1 MRFIADLHI
10 HSYYSRATSKK
21 LDLEHLYQWG
31 QLKGLQVI
39 ATGDITHPKWLAEM
53 REKLIPSAPGLYQL
67 DPSLTNAVESQVP
80 LACRDQVHFI
90 LSGEISCIYKKGDRV
105 RKSHH
110 VVFFSTLEAVAEFQK
125 RLDRIGNIHSDG
137 RPILG
142 LDARNLLELVLET
155 DPDGILIPAHIWTPW
170 FSVLGSKSG
179 FDSIQDCF
187 DDLTPH
193 IFALETGLS
202 SDPPMNWRCSQ
213 LDDYV
218 LVSNSDAHSPEK
230 LAREANIFDTGLSY
244 AALFEAL
251 KQPHTGSF
259 WGTVEFFPEEGKYHL
274 DGHRKCGYRAHPR
287 ETLAHNGICPVC
299 GKAVVKGVSYRVE
312 ELADRPE
319 GFKPDNAKPFLSLI
333 PLSEVLSQVLK
344 VGPKS
349 KKVQSQYGAMLQT
362 LGSEMSILMNTPLES
377 IERATSPV
385 VAEAIRRMREGE
397 VEPEGGY
404 DGEYGVIKIF
414 KGDEQTEILNPG
426 KLFSYEPRETPVCES
441 KPPDATTSVAKQPA
455 PDESATTKHVADAST
470 PTSFGLN
477 NVQRQAVEHRG
488 SPLIIQAGPGTGK
501 TRTLTHRLAHL
512 IKTLQALPDH
522 VLAVTFTNKAADEM
536 VERLVKLVGRRAA
549 GKMNVHTFHALG
561 AKLLRTVSHFDG
573 RTSEFVLVD
582 PEQFEPVQQ
591 QLAENRDKRRV
602 SRLIR
607 DISRVKSQLY
617 GPQSLPPEG
626 LPGLADDFIE
636 GYRAYE
642 SIMREYNA
650 VDFDDLIYW
659 PVLLMRRDP
668 EQRRQWLNRYSVI
681 AVDEFQDI
689 NTAQYEL
696 FKLFALAA
704 EDVCAIGDPDQ
715 AIYGFRGA
723 DRRFFYQFMQDF
735 DALKIDLTQNYR
747 SIQPILSASV
757 QMLNRD
763 ATGSSL
769 WSELDSDVKCE
780 IHEASTDRAEAELIV
795 HQIEQWMG
803 GTSHFSIDSSRVGSP
818 DADRGY
824 SFSDFAILLRT
835 RRLAGP
841 LVEALTRSGIPFE
854 LFENK
859 AFDQEAGVGM
869 ILDALRWSVDSDPQM
884 IRYPHLMNHL
894 NIDTPESMADF
905 PAAVSESLAALSALA
920 PDMSVQDRLH
930 ACCDIISPPLPD
942 ERMRGLIDLAKSFR
956 SRLDEYLDALM
967 LHRDIDEL
975 DETVDR
981 VRVLTLH
988 ASKGL
993 EFPVVFIAGLEDDIM
1008 PLQWGGV
1015 VSDEDEERR
1024 LLYVGMTRAQHR
1036 LVLSWARHRS
1046 LQDNRTKS
1054 PSRFL
1059 SDIQKEWLDRLSMRP
1074 HKGGKQ
1080 MDLF

>member
-67 DPSLTNAVESQVP
+67 DPTQSQSLESDVP
-80 LACRDQVHFI
+80 PACRDQVHFI

-110 VVFFSTLEAVAEFQK
+110 VVFFSTLEAVDGFQK

-155 DPDGILIPAHIWTPW
+155 DPNGILIPAHIWTPW

-179 FDSIQDCF
+179 FDSIQECF
-187 DDLTPH
+187 DDLSPH

-213 LDDYV
+213 LDDYT

-230 LAREANIFDTGLSY
+230 LAREANIFDTELSY
-244 AALFEAL
+244 AALFDAL
-251 KQPHTGSF
+251 KHPDTDSF
-259 WGTVEFFPEEGKYHL
+259 WGTMEFFPEEGKYHL

-287 ETLAHNGICPVC
+287 ETLTNNGICPVC
-299 GKAVVKGVSYRVE
+299 GKPVVKGVSYRVE

-319 GFKPDNAKPFLSLI
+319 GFKPDTAKPFLSLI
-333 PLSEVLSQVLK
+333 PLPEVLSQVLN

-349 KKVQSQYGAMLQT
+349 KKVQTQYGAMLQT
-362 LGSEMSILMNTPLES
+362 LGSEMSILMDVSLEA

-385 VAEAIRRMREGE
+385 VAEAIRRMRAGD

-414 KGDEQTEILNPG
+414 KGDEQTEILNQG
-426 KLFSYEPRETPVCES
+426 KLFSFEPRETPVRES
-441 KPPDATTSVAKQPA
+441 NPTELTTSVGKR
-455 PDESATTKHVADAST
+455 PDSGEAVAAKHVADAST

-477 NVQRQAVEHRG
+477 DAQRQAVEYRG

-536 VERLVKLVGRRAA
+536 SERLVKLVGRRAA
-549 GKMNVHTFHALG
+549 GKMNIRTFHALG
-561 AKLLRTVSHFDG
+561 ANLLRTVSQFDG
-573 RTSEFVLVD
+573 RTSDFRLVD
-582 PEQFEPVQQ
+582 PEHFEPVQQ
-591 QLAENRDKRRV
+591 RLSENRDKRRV
-602 SRLIR
+602 LRLIR

-617 GPQSLPPEG
+617 GTQSLPPEG

-704 EDVCAIGDPDQ
+704 EDVCVIGDPDQ

-723 DRRFFYQFMQDF
+723 DRRFFYQFVKDF

-763 ATGSSL
+763 ANGSSL
-769 WSELDSDVKCE
+769 WSELNSDVKCE
-780 IHEASTDRAEAELIV
+780 IHEAATDRAEAELIV
-795 HQIEQWMG
+795 HQIEQGMG
-803 GTSHFSIDSSRVGSP
+803 GTSHFSIDSSRVGSL

-824 SFSDFAILLRT
+824 SFSDFAVLLRT

-854 LFENK
+854 LFENT
-859 AFDQEAGVGM
+859 ACDPEEGIGTLV
-869 ILDALRWSVDSDPQM
+869 DALRWSVDPDPQM
-884 IRYPHLMNHL
+884 MRYPHLMNQL
-894 NIDTPESMADF
+894 NIDTPEIIADF
-905 PAAVSESLAALSALA
+905 PAAVSEPLAALSALA
-920 PDMSVQDRLH
+920 PELSVQERLK
-930 ACCDIISPPLPD
+930 ACRDIISLPLPD
-942 ERMRGLIDLAKSFR
+942 ERMRGLIDWSKSFR
-956 SRLDEYLDALM
+956 NRIGEYLDALM

-981 VRVLTLH
+981 VRVLTMH

-993 EFPVVFIAGLEDDIM
+993 EFPVVFIAGLEDDIV
-1008 PLQWGGV
+1008 PLQRGGV

-1024 LLYVGMTRAQHR
+1024 LLYVGMTRARHR
-1036 LVLSWARHRS
+1036 LVLSWARQRS

-1059 SDIQKEWLDRLSMRP
+1059 SDIQQEWFDRLSMRP
-1074 HKGGKQ
+1074 LKGGKQ